1 MTVKKS
7 WEEFLNIVIEQVG
20 IGKYEKTFLN
30 VFKPCDPSSTSSSQ
44 NPCKSKGNNDY
55 QHKELTKI
63 YELFEKL
70 SWGKFPYRGK
80 AKVLLELL
88 QQEYNSPCHISWSS
102 KDTSNDEVSIEN
114 KTDMVILDA
123 MLRDMNYNEQKSL
136 LMTGIDGINTR
147 KLFMVQMDGS
157 SSRRWTTK
165 RLSIL
170 IPRHDQSKGF
180 DMDVSGLWNKNF
192 DAFWK
197 DLAAH
202 FNDPQISNNS
212 QDIIGELVRRCQ
224 AGPLIMAIHNIHDLE
239 DDALGKLLTEFWM
252 ELLNRLEQTYVEDD
266 HGKCILFLSTRTA
279 NNRIELLKDLQKEC
293 NIVLGADT
301 QQTQVVNCRNVFGL
315 PPWEFVTIDN
325 MKELMQPPEN
335 NEFLVRCSGKN
346 IETIKAN
353 LFPRCTEP
361 PDRLYSF
368 QSLLQRMCKLLPS
381 VNLDELEK
389 HWRLTV

>member
-1 MTVKKS
+1 LELIWIELETIWSLFPDHLKRTRLHCEHPWIMTVKKS

-44 NPCKSKGNNDY
+44 NPCKSKGNNDS
-55 QHKELTKI
+55 QHKELTEI
-63 YELFEKL
+63 YKLFKK
-70 SWGKFPYRGK
+70 WGEFPYRGK

-88 QQEYNSPCHISWSS
+88 QQEYNSPCHIFWGS

-202 FNDPQISNNS
+202 FNKT
-212 QDIIGELVRRCQ
+212 
-224 AGPLIMAIHNIHDLE
+224 A
-239 DDALGKLLTEFWM
+239 EFP
-252 ELLNRLEQTYVEDD
+252 
-266 HGKCILFLSTRTA
+266 
-279 NNRIELLKDLQKEC
+279 
-293 NIVLGADT
+293 IV
-301 QQTQVVNCRNVFGL
+301 
-315 PPWEFVTIDN
+315 
-325 MKELMQPPEN
+325 
-335 NEFLVRCSGKN
+335 S
-346 IETIKAN
+346 
-353 LFPRCTEP
+353 
-361 PDRLYSF
+361 
-368 QSLLQRMCKLLPS
+368 
-381 VNLDELEK
+381 
-389 HWRLTV
+389 